1 MEQAQQGELLEEQV
15 NDATSKV
22 GLLHGEVAFNK
33 SLGATLEGVQAIQR
47 TLDDVQRAILDGQ
60 LLQAVDLVRQGEGEF
75 DSIGIPRSTRVA
87 GVLDAKVA
95 NLRNEVA
102 ERLKDCWKARICV
115 DSARS
120 SVKIS
125 RSHSGRSPSLSA
137 CVPRLLT
144 SRPFYNGHTN
154 VGNSNDQ
161 ATNV

>member
-1 MEQAQQGELLEEQV
+1 MEQAKQGELLEEQV

-60 LLQAVDLVRQGEGEF
+60 LLQAVDLVGQVEGEL
-75 DSIGIPRSTRVA
+75 DSIGVPRSTRVA

-95 NLRNEVA
+95 NLRNEVV
-102 ERLKDCWKARICV
+102 ERLTDCWKARICV

-120 SVKIS
+120 SIKIS
-125 RSHSGRSPSLSA
+125 RSHNGRSPTLSA
-137 CVPRLLT
+137 CVPRSLL
-144 SRPFYNGHTN
+144 SRPFDNGHTN

-161 ATNV
+161 ATTI